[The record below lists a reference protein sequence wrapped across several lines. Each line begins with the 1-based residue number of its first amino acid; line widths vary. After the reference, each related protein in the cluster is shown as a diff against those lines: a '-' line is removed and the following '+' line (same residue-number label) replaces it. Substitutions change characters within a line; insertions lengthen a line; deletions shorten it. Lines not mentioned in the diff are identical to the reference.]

1 MKTRA
6 QLLTTLFVAFALAC
20 GGTAAPVVSTTPT
33 PEPVTEPVPATISV
47 REDPPA
53 STAPRDIHF
62 PTIARKTGSSGLEL
76 NTVEMRQLP
85 IVQIELVIRSG
96 SASDPTNLPGLAQLV
111 ASMLKEGT
119 LKRDS
124 AKLAEAVEYLG
135 ADLSVSNDEE
145 NVFISMRALSEHVEQ
160 AMSIVA
166 EVAMR
171 PAFSEAE
178 LKKLKKR
185 ELDRLALEANDPYS
199 LVSRE
204 FYKALYGDHPYA
216 HVDTTEDVVK
226 RVKRSDLQQWH
237 RANFAP
243 NNAFMVVVGDVSADQ
258 VSTLADKAFK
268 GWASRKITEPTYAT
282 PPTRQ
287 TRQIVLVDRPASVQ
301 SVIFVG
307 NLAVERKSPDY
318 VPLMV
323 ANQVLGGSAAS
334 RLFMDLRERRSLTY
348 GAYSR
353 IYEGEQV
360 APFRAYSAVRN
371 EVTAQA
377 MSAFME
383 HLSRIVTEAPANE
396 EVEAGKRYLIDRF
409 PLDIDTA
416 GKIAHLVSN
425 LRIFGLP
432 DDYWDG
438 YRAQIAQVTPSDA
451 LAAAQKHV
459 EPERAVIVVVG
470 KAADVKPVLDQYG
483 QVTVIDIQGKVI
495 PQTTAS
501 TPVPG
506 TTAQTPASTGTPAV
520 SKEQ

>member
-1 MKTRA
+1 MKTFTQ
-6 QLLTTLFVAFALAC
+6 QLSLLGLMFALAC
-20 GGTAAPVVSTTPT
+20 GGTPAPVVAPTPT
-33 PEPVTEPVPATISV
+33 EPPPVEPTPIAT
-47 REDPPA
+47 REEPPA

-62 PTIARKTGSSGLEL
+62 PTIARSTNASGLEL

-96 SASDPTNLPGLAQLV
+96 SASDPANLPGLAQLV
-111 ASMLKEGT
+111 ASMMKEGT
-119 LKRDS
+119 QKRDS
-124 AKLAEAVEYLG
+124 AKLAEAIEYLG
-135 ADLSVSNDEE
+135 ADLSISNDEE
-145 NVFISMRALSEHVEQ
+145 NVFIRMRALSEHVEQ
-160 AMSIVA
+160 AMAIVS

-185 ELDRLALEANDPYS
+185 ELDRLALDANDPYS
-199 LVSRE
+199 LVARE

-216 HVDTTEDVVK
+216 HIDTTKDVVT
-226 RVKRSDLQQWH
+226 RVKRSDLQKWH
-237 RANFAP
+237 KDNFAP
-243 NNAFMVVVGDVSADQ
+243 NNAFMVVVGDVDAAQ
-258 VSTLADKAFK
+258 VTALTDKAFK
-268 GWASRKITEPTYAT
+268 GWAQRKIVEPTYAT
-282 PPTRQ
+282 PPSRE

-307 NLAVERKSPDY
+307 NLALDRKSPDY

-371 EVTAQA
+371 EVTADA
-377 MSAFME
+377 MSGFME
-383 HLSRIVTEAPANE
+383 HLQRIVSETASAE
-396 EVEAGKRYLIDRF
+396 EVTSAKRYLIDRF
-409 PLDIDTA
+409 PLDIDTI

-438 YRAQIAQVTPSDA
+438 YRAQIAQVTPQEA
-451 LAAAQKHV
+451 LTAAQRYITPDKS
-459 EPERAVIVVVG
+459 VIVVVG
-470 KAADVKPVLDQYG
+470 KAASVKSVLDQYG
-483 QVTVIDIQGKVI
+483 QVTVIDIEGKVI
-495 PQTTAS
+495 PQSA
-501 TPVPG
+501 PE
-506 TTAQTPASTGTPAV
+506 TPAAPTPSAP
-520 SKEQ
+520 SAAKEN

>member
-1 MKTRA
+1 MNTSTR
-6 QLLTTLFVAFALAC
+6 QLTLLSLAFAIAC
-20 GGTAAPVVSTTPT
+20 GGTPPPVVPT
-33 PEPVTEPVPATISV
+33 PVTEPEPIQAPPEPIAA
-47 REDPPA
+47 REDPPPSA
-53 STAPRDIHF
+53 APRDIHF
-62 PTIARKTGSSGLEL
+62 PPIARKASASGLEL
-76 NTVEMRQLP
+76 NSVELRQLP

-96 SASDPTNLPGLAQLV
+96 SASDPSNLPGLAQLV

-119 LKRDS
+119 QKRDS

-145 NVFISMRALSEHVEQ
+145 NIFISMRALSEHVEQ
-160 AMSIVA
+160 AMSIVS

-171 PAFSEAE
+171 PAFSDAE

-216 HVDTTEDVVK
+216 HIDTTKQVVE
-226 RVKRSDLQQWH
+226 RVTRADLQKWH
-237 RANFAP
+237 KANFAP

-258 VSTLADKAFK
+258 VSALADKAFK
-268 GWASRKITEPTYAT
+268 GWAPRKVIEPVYAAT
-282 PPTRQ
+282 PTRSA
-287 TRQIVLVDRPASVQ
+287 RQIVLVDRPASVQ

-307 NLAVERKSPDY
+307 NLALDRKSADY

-353 IYEGEQV
+353 IYEGEQI

-371 EVTAQA
+371 EVTADA
-377 MSAFME
+377 MSGFME
-383 HLSRIVTEAPANE
+383 HLARIVSEPAAGE
-396 EVEAGKRYLIDRF
+396 EIDASKRFLIDRF

-438 YRAQIAQVTPSDA
+438 YRAQIAQVTPEAA
-451 LAAAQKHV
+451 LAAAKTYV
-459 EPERAVIVVVG
+459 TPDRAVIVVVG

-483 QVTVIDIQGKVI
+483 QVTVIDIQGTVI
-495 PQTTAS
+495 PQSA
-501 TPVPG
+501 
-506 TTAQTPASTGTPAV
+506 PASPAPPAV
-520 SKEQ
+520 SAPAAPPTPQEN

>member
-1 MKTRA
+1 MKTLIQPLA
-6 QLLTTLFVAFALAC
+6 LVCVALILAC
-20 GGTAAPVVSTTPT
+20 GGSPLPVEPT
-33 PEPVTEPVPATISV
+33 PIAEPTPIEPPAPLTV
-47 REDPPA
+47 REDPPP
-53 STAPRDIHF
+53 SSAPRDIHF
-62 PTIARKTGSSGLEL
+62 PPIARKASGSGLEL
-76 NTVEMRQLP
+76 NTVELRQLP

-96 SASDPTNLPGLAQLV
+96 SASDPKNLPGLAQLV

-119 LKRDS
+119 QKRDS

-171 PAFSEAE
+171 PAFSDGE

-185 ELDRLALEANDPYS
+185 ELDRLALEANDPYW

-216 HVDTTEDVVK
+216 HVDTTKEVVQ
-226 RVKRSDLQQWH
+226 RVSRADLQKWH
-237 RANFAP
+237 KANFAP

-258 VSTLADKAFK
+258 VSALADKAFK
-268 GWASRKITEPTYAT
+268 GWAPRKVTEPVYAA
-282 PPTRQ
+282 PPSRSA
-287 TRQIVLVDRPASVQ
+287 RQIVLVDRPASVQ

-307 NLAVERKSPDY
+307 NLALDRKNPDY

-371 EVTAQA
+371 EVTAEA
-377 MSAFME
+377 MSGFME
-383 HLSRIVTEAPANE
+383 HLSRIVSEPAASE
-396 EVEAGKRYLIDRF
+396 EVEASKRFLIDRF

-438 YRAQIAQVTPSDA
+438 YRAQIAQVTPDAA
-451 LAAAQKHV
+451 LAAAKSYV
-459 EPERAVIVVVG
+459 TPDRAVIVVVG

-483 QVTVIDIQGKVI
+483 QVTVIDIQGNVI
-495 PQTTAS
+495 PQSAPVAPTT
-501 TPVPG
+501 TVPVAPM
-506 TTAQTPASTGTPAV
+506 
-520 SKEQ
+520 EN

>member
-1 MKTRA
+1 MKTFVQ
-6 QLLTTLFVAFALAC
+6 QLGSLSVVFALAC
-20 GGTAAPVVSTTPT
+20 GGTPPPAVEPT
-33 PEPVTEPVPATISV
+33 PAPAPPAEPLPATISV

-53 STAPRDIHF
+53 SAAPRDIHF
-62 PTIARKTGSSGLEL
+62 PAIARKATGSGLEL

-96 SASDPTNLPGLAQLV
+96 SASDPENLPGLAQLV
-111 ASMLKEGT
+111 SSMLKEGT
-119 LKRDS
+119 SKRDS

-135 ADLSVSNDEE
+135 ADLAVSNDEE

-171 PAFSEAE
+171 PAFSDAE

-204 FYKALYGDHPYA
+204 FYKALYGSHPYA
-216 HVDTTEDVVK
+216 HVDTTKEVVE
-226 RVKRSDLQQWH
+226 RVSRADLQKWH
-237 RANFAP
+237 KANFAP
-243 NNAFMVVVGDVSADQ
+243 NNAFMVVVGDVSAEQ

-268 GWASRKITEPTYAT
+268 GWAPRKIVEPTYAA
-282 PPTRQ
+282 PPTRDA
-287 TRQIVLVDRPASVQ
+287 RQIVLVDRPASVQ

-307 NLAVERKSPDY
+307 NLALDRKSADY

-353 IYEGEQV
+353 IYEGEQI

-371 EVTAQA
+371 EVTAEA
-377 MSAFME
+377 MSGFME
-383 HLSRIVTEAPANE
+383 HLARIVTEPAAPE

-438 YRAQIAQVTPSDA
+438 YRAQIAQVSPQAA
-451 LAAAQKHV
+451 LTAAQRYVTPDK
-459 EPERAVIVVVG
+459 AVIVVVG
-470 KAADVKPVLDQYG
+470 KAADVKSVLDQYG

-495 PQTTAS
+495 PQSAPVSAS
-501 TPVPG
+501 S
-506 TTAQTPASTGTPAV
+506 PAPTV
-520 SKEQ
+520 SPTDTKEN